1 MPKIHT
7 MNKSLSI
14 FFNFVTV
21 CIAITSIIFMSGCLN
36 EDKLIGENCYDGILN
51 NGEELVDCEGP
62 ICDPCDH
69 VKTVFGIHFGEQW
82 VDCGGECG
90 PCDHHLTV
98 FKIQAS

>member
-36 EDKLIGENCYDGILN
+36 EDNLIGENCYDGILN
-51 NGEELVDCEGP
+51 NGEELIDCGGQFA
-62 ICDPCDH
+62 IHVIH
-69 VKTVFGIHFGEQW
+69 VKTDLGSTTWRAVG
-82 VDCGGECG
+82 
-90 PCDHHLTV
+90 
-98 FKIQAS
+98 